1 MCQRLRQLCFAAV
14 IAVWTLP
21 SQSQDS
27 RLSFE
32 RIVSEQVDMAMPVN
46 AVAGI
51 GLSLVMSNELKRTK
65 FDPANIWVLVP
76 ADLEGRVDVNITTVD
91 GRYIGKL
98 RFAARP
104 GPRRW
109 ERITLETDKKEKRDE
124 VLRDY
129 TRDHIAYT
137 VSVKRSQKSSNQ
149 PDVDW
154 LLVSN
159 EKPEQS
165 SGKSAAMLLNSLG
178 AETVFYKLKNSS
190 RRMCGRIQDRL
201 SRQFDVACEIPLAD
215 LLLLAD
221 ARSEL
226 RIERVSGMERLDP
239 VVVSLR

>member
-1 MCQRLRQLCFAAV
+1 MCQRLRQLCLTAV
-14 IAVWTLP
+14 IAVWVLP

-27 RLSFE
+27 RLSFQ

-46 AVAGI
+46 AVTGI
-51 GLSLVMSNELKRTK
+51 GMSLVMSNELKRGK

-76 ADLEGRVDVNITTVD
+76 AELKGVVEVDITTVD
-91 GRYIGKL
+91 GRYLGKL
-98 RFAARP
+98 EFSATP

-109 ERITLETDKKEKRDE
+109 ERITLVTDPKKKRDE

-137 VSVKRSQKSSNQ
+137 VSVKRTQKGSHQ
-149 PDVDW
+149 PDADW
-154 LLVSN
+154 LLVSS

-165 SGKSAAMLLNSLG
+165 NGQSASVLLNSLG
-178 AETVFYKLKNSS
+178 AETVFYKLKNAS